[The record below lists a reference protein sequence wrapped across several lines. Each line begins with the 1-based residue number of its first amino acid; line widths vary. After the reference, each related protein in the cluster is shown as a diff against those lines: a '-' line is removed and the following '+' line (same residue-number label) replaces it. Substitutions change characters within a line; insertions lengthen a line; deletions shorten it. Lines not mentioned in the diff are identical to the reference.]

1 MKKIIYLLAIVSIF
15 ASCGSEDAN
24 TEDAN
29 TEEKPEVIVNL
40 SPDQLFE
47 NLKDLDRKLL
57 KADLSIDK
65 KVAKELFDAANKFS
79 NENPMHQKAA
89 DALEL
94 AAKGAEGIEKYNE
107 AINIL
112 HKIITEY
119 PETEKTPMFM
129 YRKAIILEENL
140 GKPDNA
146 KAAYEALIERF
157 PNDLLSISAQEYLN
171 MDYLNMSDAELIKF
185 LESKNQE

>member
-1 MKKIIYLLAIVSIF
+1 MKKVIYLIATLLIMV
-15 ASCGSEDAN
+15 SCG
-24 TEDAN
+24 
-29 TEEKPEVIVNL
+29 TEEVKPDGKTEELVIL
-40 SPDQLFE
+40 SVDDQFE
-47 NLKDLDRKLL
+47 ALVELDRNLL
-57 KADLSIDK
+57 KSDLSIDP
-65 KVAKELFDAANKFS
+65 KVSKQLYEAANKFS
-79 NENPMHQKAA
+79 NENPAHEKAA

-94 AAKGAEGIEKYNE
+94 AAKGAEGIGKYND

-112 HKIITEY
+112 HKIITAY
-119 PETEKTPMFM
+119 PESEKTPMFM

-146 KAAYEALIERF
+146 KAAYQALIERF
-157 PNDLLSISAQEYLN
+157 PDDLLSISAQEYLN